1 MAYMEQLQ
9 SCFNSLVQAGEAG
22 RHNIDTLCNQHSSHL
37 NGTA

>member
-9 SCFNSLVQAGEAG
+9 SGFKPLVQTGGEAG
-22 RHNIDTLCNQHSSHL
+22 RHNINTRAISSSHL